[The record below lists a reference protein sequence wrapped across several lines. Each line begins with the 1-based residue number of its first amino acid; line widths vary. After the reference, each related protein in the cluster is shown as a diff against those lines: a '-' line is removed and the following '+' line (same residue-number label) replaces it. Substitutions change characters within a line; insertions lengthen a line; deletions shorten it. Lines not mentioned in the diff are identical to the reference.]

1 MVVKTGKK
9 TNNAKCSKLDVN
21 APPFYP
27 SVQWYPVITDEYYE
41 QRPHSPGREG
51 FVIADA
57 FYDEHEIPDEELF
70 DPALHPLT
78 QDELAELE
86 QIDEINELLAELD
99 IMETHQELHYKL
111 VELTREKRASSDLDI
126 METHQELHYK
136 LVELTREKRASSD
149 VDAEIISLMTKSSKT
164 KDRVKSPRMPKKQ
177 MHCHM
182 KKQNFVPLQQPRSV
196 K

>member
-9 TNNAKCSKLDVN
+9 TNKAKCSKLDVN

-111 VELTREKRASSDLDI
+111 VELTREKRASSD
-126 METHQELHYK
+126 
-136 LVELTREKRASSD
+136 
-149 VDAEIISLMTKSSKT
+149 VDAEIISLMTKSTKT